1 MTRSPGS
8 WIGRPVRRREDP
20 KYLRGE
26 ATYVADITLPR
37 MAHLA
42 VVRSPHGHAAL
53 GSIDATRSLAMRGV
67 VGIFTSTDLA
77 GRVRPLDRKSVV

>member
-1 MTRSPGS
+1 MNGVTASTGS

-26 ATYVADITLPR
+26 ATYVADIALPR

-42 VVRSPHGHAAL
+42 VIRSPHGHATL
-53 GSIDATRSLAMRGV
+53 GKIDAG
-67 VGIFTSTDLA
+67 GCGD
-77 GRVRPLDRKSVV
+77 